1 MTATMMLTKKTL
13 MSRCKMLKE
22 ARPFCPRTNSLIGF
36 EGVGACEGDHRGSV
50 KSYVFQKKQTEK
62 NKQPLLQQGKQL
74 ETMFAR

>member
-22 ARPFCPRTNSLIGF
+22 ARPFCPRTNSLVGF

-50 KSYVFQKKQTEK
+50 KS
-62 NKQPLLQQGKQL
+62 
-74 ETMFAR
+74 